1 MTRCLA
7 ICHVAFE
14 DAGLLAPILTARGID
29 LNYVE
34 AGVDPLGTEK
44 LLQPDLL
51 VVLGGPIGVYETG
64 AYPFLV
70 EEIASLR
77 ARLDAGRPTLG
88 ICLGA
93 QLIAAALGARVAAG
107 PAKEIGY
114 APLTLTDE
122 GQRSVLS
129 PLEGVH
135 VLHWHGDNL
144 ELPPGAECLASTKP
158 CPNQAFVIGKHVLG
172 LQFHIETPPQAL
184 ERWLIGHACELAQAG
199 IDPGALRAQ
208 AAQHG
213 ASTAAAGRRVLEKW
227 LDGAL
232 P

>member
-1 MTRCLA
+1 MISCLA
-7 ICHVAFE
+7 IRHVAFE
-14 DAGLLAPILTARGID
+14 DAGLLAPILARRGID
-29 LNYVE
+29 LTYVE
-34 AGVDPLGTEK
+34 AGVDPLDKET
-44 LLQPDLL
+44 LLRPDLL
-51 VVLGGPIGVYETG
+51 VVLGGPIGVYETD

-77 ARLDAGRPTLG
+77 ARLGAARPTLG

-114 APLTLTDE
+114 APLTLTNE
-122 GQRSVLS
+122 GRRSVIA
-129 PLEGVH
+129 PLEDVA

-144 ELPPGAECLASTKP
+144 DLPPDAERLASTKS
-158 CPNQAFVIGKHVLG
+158 CPNQAFTIGKHVLG

-184 ERWLIGHACELAQAG
+184 ERWLIGHACELASAG
-199 IDPGALRAQ
+199 IDPVSLRAQ
-208 AAQHG
+208 AAKHG
-213 ASTAAAGRRVLEKW
+213 ALTASAGSRVLETW

-232 P
+232 S

>member
-1 MTRCLA
+1 MTHCLA
-7 ICHVAFE
+7 IRHIAFE
-14 DAGLLAPILTARGID
+14 DAGLLAPILAARGID

-34 AGVDPLGTEK
+34 AGIDPLDMDR

-51 VVLGGPIGVYETG
+51 MVLGGPIGVYETN

-122 GQRSVLS
+122 GRRSVIA
-129 PLEGVH
+129 PLEDVA

-144 ELPPGAECLASTKP
+144 DLPTGAECLAATSH
-158 CPNQAFVIGKHVLG
+158 CPNQAFTIGKHVLG

-184 ERWLIGHACELAQAG
+184 ERWLIGHTCELASAG
-199 IDPGALRAQ
+199 IDPVSLRAQ
-208 AAQHG
+208 AAKQG
-213 ASTAAAGRRVLEKW
+213 ALTASAGSRVLEMW
-227 LDGAL
+227 LDGVL
-232 P
+232 